1 MLVRIKNKLFC
12 EIYRFL
18 HPYLWGKKL
27 QINGIPEIVSMK
39 KLNIG
44 ENVSIN
50 KRCYLQC
57 GGGVTLGDNVT
68 LSYGTVILTQGLDT
82 CNYISNSKN
91 KYRIH
96 KSGDVHIG
104 NGTWICANVTICP
117 GAKVANNCIVAAG
130 SVVAGN
136 LVENNCLYGGCPAKK
151 IKRLD

>member
-18 HPYLWGKKL
+18 HPSLWGKKL

-57 GGGVTLGDNVT
+57 GGGG
-68 LSYGTVILTQGLDT
+68 
-82 CNYISNSKN
+82 YI
-91 KYRIH
+91 R
-96 KSGDVHIG
+96 
-104 NGTWICANVTICP
+104 
-117 GAKVANNCIVAAG
+117 
-130 SVVAGN
+130 
-136 LVENNCLYGGCPAKK
+136 E
-151 IKRLD
+151 